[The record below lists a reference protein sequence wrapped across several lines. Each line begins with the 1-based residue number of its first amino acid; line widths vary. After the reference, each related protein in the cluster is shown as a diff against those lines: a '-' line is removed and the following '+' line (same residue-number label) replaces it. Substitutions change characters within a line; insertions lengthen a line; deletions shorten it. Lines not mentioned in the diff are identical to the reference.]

1 MKIDFKPTFKNLKKY
16 LDENGIDENSS
27 INIFGSEK
35 ELNILFKTIFKEDPY
50 WNISIKSDVH
60 VVAKLLVRY
69 FMSTMNLPK
78 IVERRWKIIM
88 LFLSQNKQDFKVK
101 EEFIKVFDINIK
113 NLMGREGEEE
123 YLQHSMLVNHLK
135 IELEKKNENKK

>member
-50 WNISIKSDVH
+50 LILYS
-60 VVAKLLVRY
+60 
-69 FMSTMNLPK
+69 
-78 IVERRWKIIM
+78 
-88 LFLSQNKQDFKVK
+88 
-101 EEFIKVFDINIK
+101 
-113 NLMGREGEEE
+113 
-123 YLQHSMLVNHLK
+123 
-135 IELEKKNENKK
+135 

>member
-16 LDENGIDENSS
+16 LDEKGIDENSS

-35 ELNILFKTIFKEDPY
+35 ELNNLFKTIFTEDPY

-60 VVAKLLVRY
+60 AVAKLLVRY
-69 FMSTMNLPK
+69 FMSTGNLPK

-101 EEFIKVFDINIK
+101 EEFTKVFDINIK
-113 NLMGREGEEE
+113 NLMGREEE
-123 YLQHSMLVNHLK
+123 YSQHVMLVNHLK

>member
-16 LDENGIDENSS
+16 LDEKGIDENSS

-35 ELNILFKTIFKEDPY
+35 ELNNLFKTIFTEDPY
-50 WNISIKSDVH
+50 WNISIKSNVH

-69 FMSTMNLPK
+69 FMSTGNLPK

-101 EEFIKVFDINIK
+101 EEFIKVFDVNIK
-113 NLMGREGEEE
+113 NLMGREEE
-123 YLQHSMLVNHLK
+123 YSQHVMLVNHLK

>member
-35 ELNILFKTIFKEDPY
+35 ELNNLFKNIFTEDPY

-69 FMSTMNLPK
+69 FMSTTNLPK
-78 IVERRWKIIM
+78 IIERRWKIIM
-88 LFLSQNKQDFKVK
+88 LFLSQNKQDFKIK
-101 EEFIKVFDINIK
+101 EEFIKVFDVNIK
-113 NLMGREGEEE
+113 NLMGREEE
-123 YLQHSMLVNHLK
+123 YSQHDMLVNHLK

>member
-1 MKIDFKPTFKNLKKY
+1 MLRFSKFSWYF
-16 LDENGIDENSS
+16 
-27 INIFGSEK
+27 
-35 ELNILFKTIFKEDPY
+35 
-50 WNISIKSDVH
+50 SIKSDVH

-69 FMSTMNLPK
+69 FMSTVNLPK

-101 EEFIKVFDINIK
+101 EEFIKVFDVNIK
-113 NLMGREGEEE
+113 NLMGREEE
-123 YLQHSMLVNHLK
+123 YSRHVMLVNHLK

>member
-16 LDENGIDENSS
+16 LDEKGINENSS
-27 INIFGSEK
+27 INIFGSKK

-60 VVAKLLVRY
+60 AVAKLLVRY
-69 FMSTMNLPK
+69 FMSTVNLPK

-101 EEFIKVFDINIK
+101 EEFTKVFDINIK
-113 NLMGREGEEE
+113 NLMGREEE
-123 YLQHSMLVNHLK
+123 YSQHVMLVNHLK

>member
-35 ELNILFKTIFKEDPY
+35 ELNNLFKTIFKEDPY

-69 FMSTMNLPK
+69 FMSTANLPK

-101 EEFIKVFDINIK
+101 EEFIKVFDVNIK
-113 NLMGREGEEE
+113 N
-123 YLQHSMLVNHLK
+123 
-135 IELEKKNENKK
+135 